1 MMPLDAFLFSDLVF
15 TVIKSAIF
23 WPSQFNISTPDRLW
37 DAILKVWNI
46 NNDSGVSERRIKED
60 ILNWVESIDK
70 IIEAKGAYV
79 DVHKKKLRRGQRG
92 DLEKV
97 AKLEEQIR
105 RRFILDLNAN
115 PIEFV
120 NGIEVGS
127 DDEENGEIF
136 ENMNDDLEDLG
147 N

>member
-1 MMPLDAFLFSDLVF
+1 M
-15 TVIKSAIF
+15 
-23 WPSQFNISTPDRLW
+23 
-37 DAILKVWNI
+37 
-46 NNDSGVSERRIKED
+46 
-60 ILNWVESIDK
+60 VE
-70 IIEAKGAYV
+70 
-79 DVHKKKLRRGQRG
+79 G

-127 DDEENGEIF
+127 DDEENSEIF
-136 ENMNDDLEDLG
+136 ENMNDDLEDCG
-147 N
+147 ED